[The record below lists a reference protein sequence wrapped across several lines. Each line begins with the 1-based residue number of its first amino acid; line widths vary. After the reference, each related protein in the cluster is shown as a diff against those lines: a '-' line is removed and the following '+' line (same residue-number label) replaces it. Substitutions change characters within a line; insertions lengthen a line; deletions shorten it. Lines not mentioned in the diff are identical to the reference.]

1 MDDKPVP
8 SPIELGR
15 EFARRDG
22 FMRHLGIEMVD
33 VGAGTSELRMRVQPF
48 HININGTCHGAAL
61 FALADSAF
69 GFASNS
75 HGVLSA
81 GIDTHMTFQA
91 GVNEGDV
98 LTARAIETSRSR
110 KIAVYSVEVSRADDT
125 LVAGFTGTVYITGKS
140 NIG

>member
-1 MDDKPVP
+1 MNENTPP
-8 SPIELGR
+8 SPADLGR
-15 EFARRDG
+15 EFACRDG
-22 FMRHLGIEMVD
+22 FMRHMGIETVH
-33 VGAGTSELRMRVQPF
+33 VGAGTSEMSMRVQPF
-48 HININGTCHGAAL
+48 HINFNGTCHGGAL

-91 GVNEGDV
+91 GVSEGDV
-98 LTARAIETSRSR
+98 LTARATETSRSR